1 MPAVVHQATSRSVFD
16 GSIRNM
22 GAILVAMVGFIDFDP
37 PVTVYFIL
45 ITIIAISIKYPLL
58 FS

>member
-1 MPAVVHQATSRSVFD
+1 
-16 GSIRNM
+16 M